1 MDERL
6 VAIGALSVATA
17 EKLASG
23 IRSRS
28 KNVLFA
34 TVIVPVPASMLKFL
48 LLSPINEYVRLP
60 KMPVEQIH
68 WTET

>member
-6 VAIGALSVATA
+6 VEIGALSVATA

-28 KNVLFA
+28 KNVLFT
-34 TVIVPVPASMLKFL
+34 TVIVPVTASMLKFL
-48 LLSPINEYVRLP
+48 LLSPISEYVRLP
-60 KMPVEQIH
+60 KMPADRMQ
-68 WTET
+68 